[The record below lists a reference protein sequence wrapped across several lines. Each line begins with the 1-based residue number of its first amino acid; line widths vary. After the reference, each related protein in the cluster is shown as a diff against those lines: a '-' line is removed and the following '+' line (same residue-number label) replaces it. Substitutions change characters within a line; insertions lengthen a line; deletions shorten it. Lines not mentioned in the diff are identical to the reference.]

1 MYHFSASGLRPMRAR
16 TCCSQNVYQLR
27 ATHMQ
32 NPIRKLAAQATSL
45 EAACPS
51 AAFEENENVFACSEL
66 TELFN

>member
-1 MYHFSASGLRPMRAR
+1 
-16 TCCSQNVYQLR
+16 
-27 ATHMQ
+27 MQ